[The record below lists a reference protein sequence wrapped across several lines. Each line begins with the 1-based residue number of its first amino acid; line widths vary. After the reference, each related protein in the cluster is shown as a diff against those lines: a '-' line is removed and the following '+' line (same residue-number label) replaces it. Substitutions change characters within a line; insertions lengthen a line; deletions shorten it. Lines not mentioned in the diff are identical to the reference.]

1 MEDVKTKQPTFEAP
15 KTGRRYE
22 AGIFPVYDRFYEQ
35 VMAREW
41 PSNPQR
47 TIELIEGNEEKPTG
61 DGKVAR
67 MVDLN
72 DGSNSGYTQNTKRAK
87 LEALKPQFE
96 DLEAR
101 HEFQSYEMVR
111 KGESLA
117 PDTSWNGDLLEEL
130 LTLQGQKDA
139 YCELARQAREQI
151 KLEAEKAKAEKEAN
165 ILRYGLSGEP
175 ILPHKGH
182 ESDFQ
187 GHPNAKPVEVD
198 GQYISLHPDSH
209 IPYLDEGPYEG
220 MILMDY
226 RAMAEKWR
234 KEHNLDEKSID
245 ELNEQRLAEDKN
257 KINYQQLYRQK
268 GLDESSFP
276 KFPKSARKIDEL

>member
-1 MEDVKTKQPTFEAP
+1 MEEAKAAQPTFEDP
-15 KTGRRYE
+15 KSGRRYE
-22 AGIFPVYDRFYEQ
+22 PGIFPIYDRTYEQ
-35 VMAREW
+35 VMSREW
-41 PSNPQR
+41 PSNPER
-47 TIELIEGNEEKPTG
+47 TIELIEGPETEPEN
-61 DGKVAR
+61 GKKTAR
-67 MVDLN
+67 MLYADN
-72 DGSNSGYTQNTKRAK
+72 EAPKQGK
-87 LEALKPQFE
+87 LEALKPKFAE
-96 DLEAR
+96 LEEK
-101 HEFQSYEMVR
+101 HEFASYEMVR

-117 PDTSWNGDLLEEL
+117 PDTSWNGPLLESLLEL
-130 LTLQGQKDA
+130 QALKDA

-209 IPYLDEGPYEG
+209 IPYLDEGPYKG

-226 RAMAEKWR
+226 RAMAESWR
-234 KEHNLDEKSID
+234 KDNALDEQSI
-245 ELNEQRLAEDKN
+245 EQLNEKRLDSGKP
-257 KINYQQLYRQK
+257 KTNYRSLYKSK
-268 GLDESSFP
+268 GLTEKDFP
-276 KFPKSARKIDEL
+276 KFPKDARKIDDI